1 MPHRAGICRLWHTNL
16 RELRQGEVVRKRHF
30 LSTSRVQRGEE
41 QGRVQG
47 NPTSNSGKEK
57 EPLGK

>member
-1 MPHRAGICRLWHTNL
+1 MTPIDRNGI
-16 RELRQGEVVRKRHF
+16 
-30 LSTSRVQRGEE
+30 SRVQRGKE

-57 EPLGK
+57 EPLGR